1 MHVLQYNLQFHAY
14 EAFFCRTPV
23 PQNMQNEQE
32 TKKKKKQS
40 FTNSKTSL
48 CWTHPIP
55 SLALEAWISTA
66 NAVEVWGRNR

>member
-32 TKKKKKQS
+32 TKKKKKAE
-40 FTNSKTSL
+40 L
-48 CWTHPIP
+48 Y
-55 SLALEAWISTA
+55 
-66 NAVEVWGRNR
+66 